1 MAAPEA
7 VQFLITDHGD
17 KGSGYREDFAQDKPY
32 RSLLQRN
39 GKTLDELLEMFDWKD
54 DDNTWAAEYDKKQDQ
69 ELKKLVVY
77 RRRVCFD
84 IGGWR
89 ELKEDFGRGD
99 VACLGDLRTP
109 FVTSRTPLRAM
120 KDEFE
125 DQ

>member
-7 VQFLITDHGD
+7 VQFLIDDHGD

-39 GKTLDELLEMFDWKD
+39 GKTLEELLKLFEWAED
-54 DDNTWAAEYDKKQDQ
+54 DATWVAEYDKKKGQQ
-69 ELKKLVVY
+69 MEKLVRF

-89 ELKEDFGRGD
+89 ELREDFTRGD
-99 VACLGDLRTP
+99 VDCIRDMRTP

-120 KDEFE
+120 KDEFN
-125 DQ
+125 Q